1 MVFILVL
8 SAGRAAVVIVVIQQV
23 AADLG
28 PGERRQTL
36 VMVSTGITRQ

>member
-8 SAGRAAVVIVVIQQV
+8 SADRAAVVIVVIQQV

-28 PGERRQTL
+28 PGEG
-36 VMVSTGITRQ
+36 VGSDAKHS